1 MIRKTRFRWLVLIC
15 VLSIAVGAV
24 LDLRGYVVNVLAG
37 LVGAAIGI
45 WVSIEI
51 IEMIIEERR
60 VREWAQVR
68 DSVFRALTIQLNEA
82 VIQYLILL
90 PSIGPFRD
98 LLDEMGTISNRKSDL
113 AAQMHIA
120 VLQSDRQRSK
130 QDYVMLYR
138 TVKPRLDRIHDIL
151 MLHLMIPGQEV
162 ELVNRLQTLQISA
175 ADWAGTTVLDEQI
188 TIAVDL
194 LREKSLSTLSVLS
207 DVLSFLSKH
216 S

>member
-1 MIRKTRFRWLVLIC
+1 MIRKTKLRWLILIC
-15 VLSIAVGAV
+15 VLSIVIGAV
-24 LDLRGYVVNVLAG
+24 LDPRGYVVNVLAG

-60 VREWAQVR
+60 VREWARVR

-82 VIQYLILL
+82 VIQYIVLL

-98 LLDEMGTISNRKSDL
+98 LLDEIGTISDRKAGL
-113 AAQMHIA
+113 VAQLLRA
-120 VLQSDRQRSK
+120 VSQSDRQRSK
-130 QDYVMLYR
+130 QDFVVLYR
-138 TVKPRLDRIHDIL
+138 TVKPRLDRVHDIL
-151 MLHLMIPGQEV
+151 MLHLVIPGQEA
-162 ELVNRLQTLQISA
+162 ELVTRLQALEISA
-175 ADWAGTTVLDEQI
+175 ADWAGTTILDEQI
-188 TIAVDL
+188 EIAVDL

-207 DVLSFLSKH
+207 DILSFLSKH